1 MKVLKYQQKTVQ
13 ELVDKSID
21 LLSLAGQRH
30 TLVFEAP
37 TGAGKTIMA
46 SEMLMRLCIEL
57 TERAD
62 APCSEVAFMWIAP
75 NKLHETFFTETR
87 ELHPVVY
94 DDMDHSANGYIH
106 PGEILFVN
114 WESINKDNAL
124 MIRDTEQSASLYDLT
139 RRTQIEH
146 EIPLIVIIDEEHMF
160 AGRNA

>member
-1 MKVLKYQQKTVQ
+1 MKVLKYQQKAVQ

-46 SEMLMRLCIEL
+46 SEMLMRLCTEL

-75 NKLHETFFTETR
+75 NKLHEQSYFKMKTFFTETR
-87 ELHPVVY
+87 ELHPVVSTRNTCLA
-94 DDMDHSANGYIH
+94 DDRLRSRKRCCRTSCRNLRYAYLPHLSRLI
-106 PGEILFVN
+106 
-114 WESINKDNAL
+114 
-124 MIRDTEQSASLYDLT
+124 Q
-139 RRTQIEH
+139 RR
-146 EIPLIVIIDEEHMF
+146 
-160 AGRNA
+160 R

>member
-1 MKVLKYQQKTVQ
+1 MKVLKYQQKAVQ

-46 SEMLMRLCIEL
+46 SEMLMRLCTEL

-75 NKLHETFFTETR
+75 NKLHEQSYFKMKNFFTETP
-87 ELHPVVY
+87 ELHPVV
-94 DDMDHSANGYIH
+94 
-106 PGEILFVN
+106 
-114 WESINKDNAL
+114 
-124 MIRDTEQSASLYDLT
+124 
-139 RRTQIEH
+139 
-146 EIPLIVIIDEEHMF
+146 
-160 AGRNA
+160 